1 MNHRSGGI
9 LYNSFE
15 YNRLNVNKTNVFEN
29 VGCGIVAKGLGEVIM
44 EDNLIEKNNGV
55 GIKIIGSQ
63 KISIVGNKI
72 IENTFNGSEFINC
85 DGLIMLN
92 SCYKNK
98 GCGILLET
106 EEDGEFNAR
115 VMKNLVIENVQNG
128 IIIQGDKNNARIL
141 QNEKIACNNLA
152 GICIRNKSNPTI
164 SENTIFENMHQ
175 VIKQLI
181 YLLGHS
187 NSI

>member
-1 MNHRSGGI
+1 
-9 LYNSFE
+9 
-15 YNRLNVNKTNVFEN
+15 
-29 VGCGIVAKGLGEVIM
+29 M

-55 GIKIIGSQ
+55 GIKIIGS
-63 KISIVGNKI
+63 KKVSIVGNKI

-98 GCGILLET
+98 GCGILLEA
-106 EEDGEFNAR
+106 DKGEFNAR

-128 IIIQGDKNNARIL
+128 IIIQGEGNEARVL

-152 GICIRNKSNPTI
+152 GICIRNKAQPTI
-164 SENTIFENMHQ
+164 SDNTIFENMHQ
-175 VIKQLI
+175 VNNNHK
-181 YLLGHS
+181 
-187 NSI
+187 